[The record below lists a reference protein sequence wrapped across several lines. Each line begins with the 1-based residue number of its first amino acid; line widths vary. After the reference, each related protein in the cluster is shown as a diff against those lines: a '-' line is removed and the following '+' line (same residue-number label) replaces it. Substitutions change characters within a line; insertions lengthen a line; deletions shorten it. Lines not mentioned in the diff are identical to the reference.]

1 MMVWLSAAMVLA
13 TSYSRCLAF
22 GAQPLRPPAGPGG
35 LAAGGP
41 NGVGHPVVLAVL
53 PDDRVG
59 VVLAAVVDS
68 HPHLE
73 SEGGLT
79 VTDGLAAVGVCWSA
93 GTPKSGLSRSKT
105 CSSRRRY

>member
-13 TSYSRCLAF
+13 ASYSRCLAF

-79 VTDGLAAVGVCWSA
+79 VTDGLAAVGVVLVGWDA
-93 GTPKSGLSRSKT
+93 KVGVEPSKT